1 MGAGSPNWA
10 ELERLD
16 RLPKNMRHMVPGAA
30 ERGELKDRI
39 VELEGKL
46 RLAISL
52 MTPEQKA
59 EFKEKLKEPE
69 KTE

>member
-39 VELEGKL
+39 VELEQL
-46 RLAISL
+46 
-52 MTPEQKA
+52 THNV
-59 EFKEKLKEPE
+59 KELLK
-69 KTE
+69 